1 MNNTL
6 NIETREYRF
15 EKANASKCWGA
26 IKSALEI
33 VGDINFSINGKDD
46 SQAMG
51 LNIFKG
57 VLANL
62 GNPALKELENLILS
76 HTTFVEGKGYRLSDN
91 FNEHFNEYPQDLFKV
106 LIEGAKF
113 QLLPFFPNGEKLLKS
128 MNG

>member
-1 MNNTL
+1 MQ
-6 NIETREYRF
+6 NILTVENREYRF

-26 IKSALEI
+26 VKSALKI
-33 VGDINFSINGKDD
+33 VGDINFSINGKED
-46 SQAMG
+46 SQSMG

-62 GNPALKELENLILS
+62 GDPAVKELENLILS
-76 HTTFVEGKGYRLSDN
+76 HTLFVDEKSYRLSDS
-91 FNEHFNEYPQDLFKV
+91 FNEHFNKYPQDLFKV

-113 QLLPFFPNGEKLLKS
+113 QLLPFFPNGEKLLAS